1 MSGDRSFFFTRVFQ
15 KKDDT
20 ESEKFFQEQ
29 LTILEDYKPNDVEK
43 VTNRLGIDISQSDE
57 VKLKYRKYRLVDK
70 IEITVDQVIDILSE
84 TEVFKKIFLRMKQGL
99 AMPQDWT
106 VLLGTLYLCDSNA
119 QLVKDVFRKFPN
131 YDEHKTYSNIEKV
144 GGRYFPATFE
154 YLYHIYGMQIES
166 SLDGQETSL
175 HYLLRK
181 CGLEQNIL
189 VQELNEKKAVS
200 DVGLTVKKE
209 KAYLKDNDEVPDVSI
224 WNRLCNLRQYDLKYY
239 DDIIEKIVRGEKIE
253 YVPTEYKVYEREE
266 SSEKVRRL
274 VSLSAKDRVITT
286 NLALRLCS
294 KMKINWKSYILHF
307 ARENFL
313 LLVFIMGKIYRSH
326 QSIYTNPFYG

>member
-1 MSGDRSFFFTRVFQ
+1 MCIRDRYGIMESKEWGLDRFPATDSSRNNIVGKQVKFPLSCHMSGDRSFFFTRVFQ

-131 YDEHKTYSNIEKV
+131 YDEHLSLI
-144 GGRYFPATFE
+144 
-154 YLYHIYGMQIES
+154 HI
-166 SLDGQETSL
+166 
-175 HYLLRK
+175 
-181 CGLEQNIL
+181 
-189 VQELNEKKAVS
+189 
-200 DVGLTVKKE
+200 
-209 KAYLKDNDEVPDVSI
+209 
-224 WNRLCNLRQYDLKYY
+224 
-239 DDIIEKIVRGEKIE
+239 
-253 YVPTEYKVYEREE
+253 
-266 SSEKVRRL
+266 
-274 VSLSAKDRVITT
+274 
-286 NLALRLCS
+286 
-294 KMKINWKSYILHF
+294 
-307 ARENFL
+307 
-313 LLVFIMGKIYRSH
+313 
-326 QSIYTNPFYG
+326 